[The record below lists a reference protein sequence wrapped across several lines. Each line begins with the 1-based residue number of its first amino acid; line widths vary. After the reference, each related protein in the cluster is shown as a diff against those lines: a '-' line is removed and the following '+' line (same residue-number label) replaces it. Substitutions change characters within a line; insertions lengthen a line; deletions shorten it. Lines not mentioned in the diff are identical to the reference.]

1 MAYLEDVL
9 LEPTVTEKNV
19 KMQTDQ
25 NKYVFKVHPHAN
37 KVQVK
42 RAVEAMFKVKVTK
55 VWVMNQLGKPRRRK
69 YWQQGRTEN
78 WKKAIVQLAKDNRIE
93 ISQ

>member
-1 MAYLEDVL
+1 MTYLEDVL
-9 LEPTVTEKNV
+9 LAPLVSEKNW
-19 KMQTDQ
+19 KLQEK

-55 VWVMNQLGKPRRRK
+55 VWVMNHLGKPRRRK
-69 YWQQGRTEN
+69 YWQQGRTQN

-93 ISQ
+93 IYQ

>member
-9 LEPTVTEKNV
+9 VEPMVSEKNW
-19 KMQTDQ
+19 KLKED
-25 NKYVFKVHPHAN
+25 NKYVFKVHPEAN

-42 RAVEAMFKVKVTK
+42 RAVELLFKVKVTK

-69 YWQQGRTEN
+69 YWQQGRTDD

-93 ISQ
+93 IYQ